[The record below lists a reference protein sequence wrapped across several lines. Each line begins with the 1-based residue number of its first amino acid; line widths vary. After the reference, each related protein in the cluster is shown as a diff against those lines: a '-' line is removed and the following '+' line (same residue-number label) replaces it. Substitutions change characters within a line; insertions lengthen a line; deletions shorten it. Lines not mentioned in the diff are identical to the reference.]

1 MLIVLGVYAA
11 GVFTI
16 VGRSVSQALDAR
28 LRGDYAWAAEMW
40 DQRPD
45 GTLTWFDSD
54 EIGED
59 EDNPWLQVWT
69 PEGELLFRTAV
80 ASRNPITDSQA
91 LASQPD
97 GRIVSVSP
105 DGSTFR
111 VLSRASTVGGMP
123 VVIQVARSEAPMR
136 RELNDLTMFL
146 AIGLPFGVAAAGLGG
161 YALARRALSP
171 IDRMAGRARTITT
184 ARLSDRLPVANPKDE
199 LGKLA
204 SVFNETLERLE
215 TSFEQMRRF
224 TADVSH
230 ELRTPLTAMR
240 TVGEVGLREHR
251 EGGAYRRIIGSMLEE
266 ADRLTLLIERL
277 LILSR
282 AESRPAQ
289 LVVGVID
296 LGELVDEV
304 AAHLG
309 VLAEDKGQTLVVQRI
324 GHATAV
330 GDRVVLRQAVLN
342 LVDNA
347 IKYAPPA
354 SQIEIVVRETAAGVV
369 LDVRDKGPG
378 IAPERRARIFD
389 RYYRAGG
396 ADERGG
402 TGLGLS
408 ISKWAVEVNRG
419 QLSWEAGPTGGSTFR
434 ITLPSAHDQALAPAV

>member
-161 YALARRALSP
+161 
-171 IDRMAGRARTITT
+171 
-184 ARLSDRLPVANPKDE
+184 
-199 LGKLA
+199 
-204 SVFNETLERLE
+204 
-215 TSFEQMRRF
+215 
-224 TADVSH
+224 
-230 ELRTPLTAMR
+230 
-240 TVGEVGLREHR
+240 
-251 EGGAYRRIIGSMLEE
+251 
-266 ADRLTLLIERL
+266 
-277 LILSR
+277 
-282 AESRPAQ
+282 
-289 LVVGVID
+289 
-296 LGELVDEV
+296 
-304 AAHLG
+304 
-309 VLAEDKGQTLVVQRI
+309 
-324 GHATAV
+324 
-330 GDRVVLRQAVLN
+330 
-342 LVDNA
+342 
-347 IKYAPPA
+347 
-354 SQIEIVVRETAAGVV
+354 
-369 LDVRDKGPG
+369 
-378 IAPERRARIFD
+378 
-389 RYYRAGG
+389 
-396 ADERGG
+396 
-402 TGLGLS
+402 
-408 ISKWAVEVNRG
+408 
-419 QLSWEAGPTGGSTFR
+419 
-434 ITLPSAHDQALAPAV
+434 

>member
-11 GVFTI
+11 GVFSI
-16 VGRSVSQALDAR
+16 VGRSVSRALDAR

-69 PEGELLFRTAV
+69 PGGDLLFRTAV
-80 ASRNPITDSQA
+80 AARNPIADSHA
-91 LASQPD
+91 LAAQPD

-105 DGSTFR
+105 SGTTFR

-123 VVIQVARSEAPMR
+123 VVIQVARSETPMR

-184 ARLSDRLPVANPKDE
+184 ARLSDRLPVDNPKDE

-204 SVFNETLERLE
+204 AVFNETLERLE

-224 TADVSH
+224 TGDVSH

-251 EGGAYRRIIGSMLEE
+251 EGVAYRRIIGSMLEE

-282 AESRPAQ
+282 AESRPAH

-296 LGELVDEV
+296 LGDLVDEV
-304 AAHLG
+304 VAHLG
-309 VLAEDKGQTLVVQRI
+309 VLAEDKGQTLVVQRA
-324 GHATAV
+324 GLARSA

-347 IKYAPPA
+347 IKYAPPS
-354 SQIEIVVRETAAGVV
+354 SQIEIAVRETPAGVV
-369 LDVRDKGPG
+369 LEVRDKGPG

-389 RYYRAGG
+389 RYYRASG
-396 ADERGG
+396 DDRGG

-419 QLSWEAGPTGGSTFR
+419 QLSWEGAPGGGSTFR
-434 ITLPSAHDQALAPAV
+434 ITLPAAREDVLAQAV